1 MSRKRR
7 NPLLILAGI
16 AVAAAAV
23 VGALLL
29 HEPEPPAE
37 TWEDGLHA
45 TVRIIDGDRAY
56 DIELTDFPVV
66 EGRVS
71 YEGPEMVEGEANWKD
86 PHSYRGVDL
95 GTVIDETIGL
105 ENLVTLT
112 AVALD
117 GWHKT
122 MPSTALDGAN
132 VCGRVIL
139 ALSKDGET
147 GDAWDAGPL
156 LVFLPEDERFS
167 NQDMLDALG
176 PEYAHYFG
184 TSPSTTGLLVKG
196 VTFLVVNYDGGAL
209 PTLLDL

>member
-1 MSRKRR
+1 MSGQRR
-7 NPLLILAGI
+7 APLLILAGI
-16 AVAAAAV
+16 AVVAAAV
-23 VGALLL
+23 AGALLL
-29 HEPEPPAE
+29 YEPDPPAE

-56 DIELTDFPVV
+56 DIELTDFAVV
-66 EGRVS
+66 EGRVA
-71 YEGPEMVEGEANWKD
+71 YEGPEMIEGEANWKN

-95 GTVIDETIGL
+95 GTVIGETVGL
-105 ENLVTLT
+105 ENLETLT
-112 AVALD
+112 AVSLD

-122 MPSTALDGAN
+122 MPGA
-132 VCGRVIL
+132 VLGGAKACGRVIL

-147 GDAWDAGPL
+147 GDAWDDGPL
-156 LVFLPEDERFS
+156 LVFLPEDEHFS
-167 NQDMLDALG
+167 NRDMLDALG

-196 VTFLVVNYDGGAL
+196 VTFLVVDYDGGRL